1 MRGDFHIGGWLIH
14 PGVNS
19 MERDGETV
27 HLEPKVMLV
36 LRTLANEPG
45 EVVTRDELRSA
56 VWPDVFVGEDV
67 LIRAI
72 SELRRAFADD
82 PREPHTIQTVPK
94 VGYRLLAPV
103 TQVGPEPRAQSSSPI
118 SEPPLVREPNGV
130 RTVESD
136 PPAQSAQAPLT
147 AQPIGSAPAK
157 RVFWGV
163 VALLAFTAVVGGL
176 FAFHF
181 NHPSPRSRAYT
192 SHPLTTYPGSEL
204 QPSFSPDGSAVAFVW
219 IKDGERNGHIYVK
232 QLGSEAPAP
241 LSSGSAEE
249 SSPAWSPDGR
259 WIAFFRHDETHTA
272 IGIVPAIGGSEQEVY
287 TLPTSH
293 VWEYGGLAWTSD
305 GKHLIFPQQTGPQA
319 PSVLVDLALDSRTV
333 KPITSPPD
341 GWDGDWT
348 PAISPDGTKL
358 AFARGP
364 EGSVHDI
371 YVMKL
376 PDGKP
381 QRLTFDG
388 RLILGLTWS
397 ADGSEVVFSSN
408 RSGSISLWRVSLNG
422 GAPEHEPAGGDD
434 AYSPSIAKHGNL
446 LVYSHGSAT
455 WSILETGLGGNGSE
469 IETAILT
476 SSEQDSSPHVS
487 PSGDRIAFQS
497 WRSGLQEIWTARIDG
512 SNPVQL
518 TNGGASAGSPS
529 WSNDG
534 HRIAFDAR
542 VDPFAHIY
550 VIDANGGAPRAIT
563 HGNYNDIVPSWSR
576 DDRWIYF
583 GSIRSG
589 SWQIWKTP
597 SDGSGAAQQITT
609 GGGIEALESADS
621 KWLYFVHFAEPG
633 LWRRPINGGPE
644 EKIFDG
650 PPRDH
655 LNYWTVGGG
664 SVYSLAEKDGHFSIQ
679 RIDPDT
685 GHTQLV
691 YALKHAPTPF
701 AGISLTPDGKR
712 ILFAVLERASS
723 GLTLVE
729 HVE

>member
-1 MRGDFHIGGWLIH
+1 MRGDFRIGDWLIH

-36 LRTLANEPG
+36 LRTLASEPG
-45 EVVTRDELRSA
+45 EVVTRDHLRNA

-94 VGYRLLAPV
+94 VGYRLLASVMPV
-103 TQVGPEPRAQSSSPI
+103 APELPTEILPS
-118 SEPPLVREPNGV
+118 
-130 RTVESD
+130 
-136 PPAQSAQAPLT
+136 PAQTPSVPESALVTAPE
-147 AQPIGSAPAK
+147 AEPVSRVVEAPSAAPPPGSSRTK
-157 RVFWGV
+157 WISLGV
-163 VALLAFTAVVGGL
+163 VLLLGLSAIVWGL
-176 FAFHF
+176 FALRT
-181 NHPSPRSRAYT
+181 NHPVPRSRAYT
-192 SHPLTTYPGSEL
+192 SRPLTTYPGSEL
-204 QPSFSPDGSAVAFVW
+204 EPSFSPDGSAVAFVW

-232 QLGSEAPAP
+232 LLGSEAPAR
-241 LSSGSAEE
+241 LSIGSAEE
-249 SSPAWSPDGR
+249 LCPAWSPDGR
-259 WIAFFRHDETHTA
+259 WIAFIRHDDSRAA

-293 VWEYGGLAWTSD
+293 VWEYGGLAWTAD
-305 GKHLIFPQQTGPQA
+305 GKSLIFPQQEGPQA
-319 PSVLVDLALDSRTV
+319 PSVLVELSLDSRTV
-333 KPITSPPD
+333 KPLTSPPQ

-348 PAISPDGTKL
+348 PAISPDGTGL

-397 ADGSEVVFSSN
+397 PDGSEVVFSSN
-408 RSGSISLWRVSLNG
+408 RSGSISLWRVPLKG
-422 GAPEHEPAGGDD
+422 GVAEHEPAGGDD
-434 AYSPSIAKHGNL
+434 AYSPSIARQGNR

-455 WSILETGLGGNGSE
+455 WSILATNLDGKGSE
-469 IETAILT
+469 IETEVLT

-487 PSGDRIAFQS
+487 PAGDRIAFQS

-512 SNPVQL
+512 SNPIQL

-529 WSNDG
+529 WSSDG
-534 HRIAFDAR
+534 RQIAFDAR

-550 VIDANGGAPRAIT
+550 VIDANGGTPRPIT

-597 SDGSGAAQQITT
+597 SDGSGAAQQVTT

-621 KWLYFVHFAEPG
+621 NWLYFVHFAEPG
-633 LWRRPINGGPE
+633 LWRRPLNGGPE
-644 EKIFDG
+644 QKIFDG

-655 LNYWTVGGG
+655 LNYWAVGGG
-664 SVYSLAEKDGHFSIQ
+664 YVYSLAEQGGHFSIQ
-679 RIDPDT
+679 RIDPEN
-685 GHTQLV
+685 GRVQLV
-691 YALKHAPTPF
+691 YALRHAPTPF

-729 HVE
+729 HLD